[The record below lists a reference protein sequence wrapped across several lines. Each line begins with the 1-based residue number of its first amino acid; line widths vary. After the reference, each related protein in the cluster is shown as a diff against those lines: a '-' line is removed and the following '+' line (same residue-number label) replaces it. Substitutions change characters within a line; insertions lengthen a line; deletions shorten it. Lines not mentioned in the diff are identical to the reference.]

1 MPPRGSGR
9 AAGRGAQSTRGA
21 RGGRGRGAARGVA
34 APAADEATAGD
45 ADVTAQEQ
53 RASASSQPTASSN
66 VESSEPTPNPTSTAQ
81 NAPNQPSATEFS
93 ASRATSSQPGTSSRG
108 ALASGVKFRPKG
120 VRRSEAERDRIT
132 QEQEAI
138 QTKRLAEDARQ
149 KARASRSRGRGRG
162 RGRGGFSARGGM
174 KSAMAAGP
182 LAQGFGFGSSKYTD
196 VANDTFVSPFEI
208 SFLTS
213 TNRRRRLRC
222 GQLKPGRWRK
232 LRRR

>member
-9 AAGRGAQSTRGA
+9 ASGRGAQSARGA
-21 RGGRGRGAARGVA
+21 RGRGRGAARGVA
-34 APAADEATAGD
+34 APATDEATTGD
-45 ADVTAQEQ
+45 TDVTAQEQ
-53 RASASSQPTASSN
+53 RASASSQPTASPN
-66 VESSEPTPNPTSTAQ
+66 VESSESTPNPTIPAQ
-81 NAPNQPSATEFS
+81 NTPNQPSATQPP
-93 ASRATSSQPGTSSRG
+93 ASRATSSQPGASSRG
-108 ALASGVKFRPKG
+108 ALASAAKFRPKAI
-120 VRRSEAERDRIT
+120 RRSEAERDRIT

-138 QTKRLAEDARQ
+138 QTKRIAEDARQ
-149 KARASRSRGRGRG
+149 KARASRIRGRGRG

-196 VANDTFVSPFEI
+196 VANGTLASAFGI

-222 GQLKPGRWRK
+222 GQLTPWRWRK